1 VTLRLVLLALAAGAV
16 VLLPSLLYLFRIFK
30 AGPADRA
37 PAIEGREPMPNPV
50 VRTARLELAPLDGA
64 AVEALLA
71 GDAERLQAV
80 TGARFAEPAP
90 PPYMAE
96 ALPVVGR
103 RLRQAPEEKVW
114 WNWLILRRETAEAVG
129 SVAFAGPPSAEGA
142 VLIGYAMYPAFEGRG
157 YATEAVRAMIGWAF
171 GQPGVREVRALAPV
185 WNTPALRVA
194 ENVGMRPVAADE
206 DDDVGEVLVYALT
219 APASVGSA

>member
-1 VTLRLVLLALAAGAV
+1 MADPRVATERLDLVPLGA
-16 VLLPSLLYLFRIFK
+16 
-30 AGPADRA
+30 
-37 PAIEGREPMPNPV
+37 
-50 VRTARLELAPLDGA
+50 A

-71 GDAERLQAV
+71 GDSAGLEAL
-80 TGARFAEPAP
+80 TGARFIDAAP

-96 ALPVVGR
+96 ALPVVR
-103 RLRQAPEEKVW
+103 DRLRAVPEERAW
-114 WNWLILRRETAEAVG
+114 WNWLVVKRETAEAVG
-129 SVAFAGPPSAEGA
+129 SVAFAGPPDPEGA

-171 GQPGVREVRALAPV
+171 AQPGVREVRALAPV

-194 ENVGMRPVAADE
+194 ENVGMRPVASEE
-206 DDDVGEVLVYALT
+206 DDDVGEVLLYALT